1 MLMNMSRPHQIVG
14 SLLLEIVVHKFSFSE
29 FSKIRLHLVVVV
41 VINNI

>member
-29 FSKIRLHLVVVV
+29 FNKVGLHLVVV